1 MAHVSKNPNIAMRD
15 GVSPSCVA
23 LPRVRQSPW
32 PLLIDHLADRLPRID
47 RAEWLARMQAGSV
60 LGEDGQPLAP
70 DAPYVGGARVY
81 YWREL
86 PNEDPIPFEATVLFE
101 DEHLV
106 VADKPHFLPVTPGGR
121 YVRETLL
128 VRLKAQLDCAD
139 LSPLHRIDR
148 ETAGLVLLSK
158 RPQDRDAYQSL
169 FRTRQLDKVYEAV
182 APWRDGLGF
191 PLTRQSHILEDEQ
204 AFYRMREARPDE
216 GLPPNSETRIE
227 CVGQQGA
234 RALYRLHPIS
244 GKRHQLRVHMH
255 GLGLP
260 IEGDQ
265 FYPEVRRGPDE
276 TEDFAQP
283 LQLLARSIAFTD
295 PVTGQSRHFESQRR
309 LLWALGPFVGTCP
322 ASDASQTTSLPSPAG
337 LAPTQPAINR

>member
-1 MAHVSKNPNIAMRD
+1 MAHVPKNPHIAMRG

-23 LPRVRQSPW
+23 LPRVRHSPW
-32 PLLIDHLADRLPRID
+32 PLLIDHLAERLPRIG
-47 RAEWLARMQAGSV
+47 RAEWTERMLSGSV
-60 LGEDGQPLAP
+60 LDDRGQPLPP
-70 DAPYVGGARVY
+70 DTPYAGGVRVY

-86 PNEDPIPFEATVLFE
+86 PHEEPIPFEAQLLFE

-128 VRLKAQLDCAD
+128 VRLKAQLGLPD

-148 ETAGLVLLSK
+148 ETAGLVLLCK

-169 FRTRQLDKVYEAV
+169 FRDRQVTKVYEAV
-182 APWRDGLGF
+182 APWRADLAF
-191 PLTRQSHILEDEQ
+191 PITRRSHILEDEQ
-204 AFYRMREARPDE
+204 AFYRMREAGPDE
-216 GLPPNSETRIE
+216 GLPANSETRIE
-227 CVGQQGA
+227 CLRREGK
-234 RALYRLHPIS
+234 RALYRLHPVS

-265 FYPEVRRGPDE
+265 FYPVVRRGPDE
-276 TEDFAQP
+276 PEDFAQA
-283 LQLLARSIAFTD
+283 LQLLARQVAFTD
-295 PVTGQSRHFESQRR
+295 PVTGQGRRFESARQ
-309 LLWALGPFVGTCP
+309 LTL
-322 ASDASQTTSLPSPAG
+322 SP
-337 LAPTQPAINR
+337 

>member
-1 MAHVSKNPNIAMRD
+1 MAYLPKNPHIAMRG

-32 PLLIDHLADRLPRID
+32 PSLIDHLAERLPRIS
-47 RAEWLARMQAGSV
+47 RAEWTDRMLSGTV

-70 DAPYVGGARVY
+70 AAPYVGGIRVY

-86 PNEDPIPFEATVLFE
+86 PHEDPIPFEAHVLFE

-148 ETAGLVLLSK
+148 ETAGLVLLCK

-169 FRTRQLDKVYEAV
+169 FRDRKVDKVYEAV
-182 APWRDGLGF
+182 APWREDLVF
-191 PLTRQSHILEDEQ
+191 PLTRQSHILEDEL
-204 AFYRMREARPDE
+204 AFYRMREALPHE
-216 GLPPNSETRIE
+216 GLPANSETRIE
-227 CVGQQGA
+227 CVRREGQ
-234 RALYRLHPIS
+234 RALYRLHPVS

-265 FYPEVRRGPDE
+265 FYPVVRRGPDE
-276 TEDFAQP
+276 AEDFATP
-283 LQLLARSIAFTD
+283 LQLLARAIAFTD
-295 PVTGQSRHFESQRR
+295 PVTGAARHFESRR
-309 LLWALGPFVGTCP
+309 QLHL
-322 ASDASQTTSLPSPAG
+322 SD
-337 LAPTQPAINR
+337 

>member
-1 MAHVSKNPNIAMRD
+1 MAHVPKNPNIAMRD

-23 LPRVRQSPW
+23 LPRVRHSPW
-32 PLLIDHLADRLPRID
+32 PLLIDHLAERLPRIS
-47 RAEWLARMQAGSV
+47 RAEWQERLQAGLV
-60 LGEDGQPLAP
+60 LGEDGQALPP
-70 DAPYVGGARVY
+70 DAPYVGGERVY

-86 PNEDPIPFEATVLFE
+86 RQEDPIPFEATVLFE

-128 VRLKAQLDCAD
+128 VRLKAQLGLAD

-148 ETAGLVLLSK
+148 ETAGLVLLCK
-158 RPQDRDAYQSL
+158 RPQDRDAYQSM
-169 FRTRQLDKVYEAV
+169 FRDRKVDKVYEAV
-182 APWRDGLGF
+182 APWRDGLAF
-191 PLTRQSHILEDEQ
+191 PITRQSHILEDEE

-227 CVGQQGA
+227 CVRRESHGEGE
-234 RALYRLHPIS
+234 RAVYRLHPVS

-265 FYPEVRRGPDE
+265 FYPVVRRGPDD

-283 LQLLARSIAFTD
+283 LQLLAKAIAFQD
-295 PVTGQSRHFESQRR
+295 PVTGQSRQFQSQ
-309 LLWALGPFVGTCP
+309 LKLALS
-322 ASDASQTTSLPSPAG
+322 A
-337 LAPTQPAINR
+337 

>member
-1 MAHVSKNPNIAMRD
+1 MAHVPKNPHIAMRD

-32 PLLIDHLADRLPRID
+32 PLLIDHLAERLPRIS
-47 RAEWLARMQAGSV
+47 RAEWLERMQSGSV
-60 LGEDGQPLAP
+60 LTEDGQPLQP
-70 DAPYVGGARVY
+70 EAPYVGGARVY

-86 PNEDPIPFEATVLFE
+86 RQEDPIPFEETVLFE
-101 DEHLV
+101 DAHLV

-128 VRLKAQLDCAD
+128 VRLKARLALPD

-148 ETAGLVLLSK
+148 ETAGLVLLCK

-169 FRTRQLDKVYEAV
+169 FRDRQVNKVYEAV
-182 APWRDGLGF
+182 APWREGMGF
-191 PLTRQSHILEDEQ
+191 PVTRQSHILEDEQ
-204 AFYRMREARPDE
+204 AFYRMREALPHE
-216 GLPPNSETRIE
+216 GLAPNSETRIDCLLRDGE
-227 CVGQQGA
+227 
-234 RALYRLHPIS
+234 RALYRLCPVS

-265 FYPEVRRGPDE
+265 FYPVVRRGPDE
-276 TEDFAQP
+276 AEDFAAP
-283 LQLLARSIAFTD
+283 LQLLARGIAFTD
-295 PVTGQSRHFESQRR
+295 PVTGQARHFESARQ
-309 LLWALGPFVGTCP
+309 LTLKP
-322 ASDASQTTSLPSPAG
+322 
-337 LAPTQPAINR
+337 

>member
-1 MAHVSKNPNIAMRD
+1 MAHVPKNPHIAMRE

-32 PLLIDHLADRLPRID
+32 PLLIDHLAERLPRIP
-47 RAEWLARMQAGSV
+47 RAEWTERMRAGTV
-60 LGEDGQPLAP
+60 LGEDGHPLP
-70 DAPYVGGARVY
+70 PNAPYVGGARVY

-86 PNEDPIPFEATVLFE
+86 RQEDPIPFEARVLFE

-128 VRLKAQLDCAD
+128 VRLKAQLGLAD

-169 FRTRQLDKVYEAV
+169 FRDRQVDKVYEAV
-182 APWRDGLGF
+182 APWRADLHF
-191 PLTRQSHILEDEQ
+191 PLTRRSHILEDEQ
-204 AFYRMREARPDE
+204 AFYRMREAQAEE
-216 GLPPNSETRIE
+216 GLAPNSETRIE
-227 CVGQQGA
+227 CLRQDGR
-234 RALYRLHPIS
+234 RALYRLYPIS

-265 FYPEVRRGPDE
+265 FYPVVRRGPE
-276 TEDFAQP
+276 EPEDFAQA
-283 LQLLARSIAFTD
+283 LQLLAREIAFTD
-295 PVTGQSRHFESQRR
+295 PVTGQARHFASQRQ
-309 LLWALGPFVGTCP
+309 L
-322 ASDASQTTSLPSPAG
+322 ASIT
-337 LAPTQPAINR
+337 

>member
-1 MAHVSKNPNIAMRD
+1 MAHVPKNPNIAMRD

-23 LPRVRQSPW
+23 LPRVRNTPW
-32 PLLIDHLADRLPRID
+32 PLLIDHLSERLPRIG
-47 RAEWLARMQAGSV
+47 RGEWLERMQAGSV

-86 PNEDPIPFEATVLFE
+86 PSEDPIPFEAAVLFE

-128 VRLKAQLDCAD
+128 VRLKAQLGCAD

-169 FRTRQLDKVYEAV
+169 FRERRVSKVYEAV
-182 APWRDGLGF
+182 APWREELTF

-204 AFYRMREARPDE
+204 AFYRMREAASHE
-216 GLPPNSETRIE
+216 GLKPNSETHIE
-227 CVGQQGA
+227 CLVREGQ

-255 GLGLP
+255 GLCLP

-265 FYPEVRRGPDE
+265 FYPVVRRGPDE
-276 TEDFAQP
+276 AEDFAQP
-283 LQLLARSIAFTD
+283 LQLLARVIAFTD
-295 PVTGQSRHFESQRR
+295 PVTGQPRQFESAQR
-309 LLWALGPFVGTCP
+309 LAL
-322 ASDASQTTSLPSPAG
+322 S
-337 LAPTQPAINR
+337 R

>member
-1 MAHVSKNPNIAMRD
+1 MAHVPKNPNIAMRD

-32 PLLIDHLADRLPRID
+32 PALIDHLAERLPRIS
-47 RAEWLARMQAGSV
+47 RSEWTERMQAGSV

-70 DAPYVGGARVY
+70 DAPYEGGARVY

-86 PNEDPIPFEATVLFE
+86 PHEDPIPFEATVLFE
-101 DEHLV
+101 DAHLV

-128 VRLKAQLDCAD
+128 VRLKAQLGCAD

-148 ETAGLVLLSK
+148 EIAGLVLLCK

-169 FRTRQLDKVYEAV
+169 FRERRVDKVYEAV
-182 APWRDGLGF
+182 AGWREALQF
-191 PLTRQSHILEDEQ
+191 PLTRRSHILEDEQ
-204 AFYRMREARPDE
+204 AFYRMREAQPDE

-227 CVGQQGA
+227 CVRQEGA
-234 RALYRLHPIS
+234 RALYRLFPVS

-265 FYPEVRRGPDE
+265 FYPVVRRGPNDS
-276 TEDFAQP
+276 EDFAEP
-283 LQLLARSIAFTD
+283 LQLLARSITFTD
-295 PVTGQSRHFESQRR
+295 PVTGQPRQFESGLELAQ
-309 LLWALGPFVGTCP
+309 
-322 ASDASQTTSLPSPAG
+322 AG
-337 LAPTQPAINR
+337 LL

>member
-1 MAHVSKNPNIAMRD
+1 MAHVSKNPHIAMRD

-23 LPRVRQSPW
+23 LPRVRHSPW
-32 PLLIDHLADRLPRID
+32 PLLIDHLSERLPRIS
-47 RAEWLARMQAGSV
+47 RAEWLERMQAGSV
-60 LGEDGQPLAP
+60 LGENGQPLVP
-70 DAPYVGGARVY
+70 DTPYVGGARVY

-86 PNEDPIPFEATVLFE
+86 PSEDPIPFEAAVLFE

-128 VRLKAQLDCAD
+128 VRLKAQLACAD

-158 RPQDRDAYQSL
+158 NPQDRDAYQSL
-169 FRTRQLDKVYEAV
+169 FRDRRVDKVYEAV
-182 APWRDGLGF
+182 APWREDLAF
-191 PLTRQSHILEDEQ
+191 PLTRRSHILEDEQ
-204 AFYRMREARPDE
+204 AFYRMREAAPDE
-216 GLPPNSETRIE
+216 GLVPNSETRIE
-227 CVGQQGA
+227 CIRRDGE
-234 RALYRLHPIS
+234 RALYRLFPVS

-265 FYPEVRRGPDE
+265 FYPVVRRGPDE
-276 TEDFAQP
+276 AEDFAQP
-283 LQLLARSIAFTD
+283 LQLLARGIAFTD
-295 PVTGQSRHFESQRR
+295 PVTGQPRHFES
-309 LLWALGPFVGTCP
+309 ALQL
-322 ASDASQTTSLPSPAG
+322 ARAG
-337 LAPTQPAINR
+337 LL

>member
-1 MAHVSKNPNIAMRD
+1 MAHVPKTPNIAMRD
-15 GVSPSCVA
+15 GVSPSCLA

-32 PLLIDHLADRLPRID
+32 PALIDHLAERLPRIS
-47 RAEWLARMQAGSV
+47 RSEWTERMQAGSV

-86 PNEDPIPFEATVLFE
+86 PHEDPIPFEATVLFE
-101 DEHLV
+101 DAHLV

-128 VRLKAQLDCAD
+128 VRLKAQLGCAD

-148 ETAGLVLLSK
+148 ETAGLVLLCK

-169 FRTRQLDKVYEAV
+169 FRERRVDKVYEAV
-182 APWRDGLGF
+182 AGWREALQF
-191 PLTRQSHILEDEQ
+191 PLTRRSHILEDEQ
-204 AFYRMREARPDE
+204 AFYRMREAQPDE

-227 CVGQQGA
+227 CVRQEGA
-234 RALYRLHPIS
+234 RALYRLFPVS

-265 FYPEVRRGPDE
+265 FYPVVRRGPNDS
-276 TEDFAQP
+276 EDFAEP
-283 LQLLARSIAFTD
+283 LQLLARSITFTD
-295 PVTGQSRHFESQRR
+295 PVTGQPRQFESGLELAQ
-309 LLWALGPFVGTCP
+309 
-322 ASDASQTTSLPSPAG
+322 AG
-337 LAPTQPAINR
+337 LL

>member
-1 MAHVSKNPNIAMRD
+1 MAHVPKNPNIAMRD
-15 GVSPSCVA
+15 GVSPSCLA

-32 PLLIDHLADRLPRID
+32 PALIDHLAERLPRIS
-47 RAEWLARMQAGSV
+47 RSEWTERMQAGSV

-70 DAPYVGGARVY
+70 DAPYEGGARVY

-86 PNEDPIPFEATVLFE
+86 PHEDPIPFEATVLFE
-101 DEHLV
+101 DAHLV

-128 VRLKAQLDCAD
+128 VRLKAQLGCAD

-148 ETAGLVLLSK
+148 ETAGLVLLCK

-169 FRTRQLDKVYEAV
+169 FRERRVDKVYEAV
-182 APWRDGLGF
+182 AGWREALQF
-191 PLTRQSHILEDEQ
+191 PLTRRSHILEDEQ
-204 AFYRMREARPDE
+204 AFYRMREAQPDE

-227 CVGQQGA
+227 CVRQEGA
-234 RALYRLHPIS
+234 RALYRLFPVS

-265 FYPEVRRGPDE
+265 FYPVVRRGPNDS
-276 TEDFAQP
+276 EDFAEP
-283 LQLLARSIAFTD
+283 LQLLARSITFTD
-295 PVTGQSRHFESQRR
+295 PVTGQPRQFESGLELAQ
-309 LLWALGPFVGTCP
+309 
-322 ASDASQTTSLPSPAG
+322 AG
-337 LAPTQPAINR
+337 LL